1 MNTKLTLSQ
10 NRLSNAMRNLDLAIE
25 KLASRRAPGDGA
37 KQDHLIKLNEELK
50 SENLMLKEQLFA
62 AISNMNNFKDKHQ
75 KVYDEIEDVVAS
87 LEKLLG

>member
-10 NRLSNAMRNLDLAIE
+10 NRLSNAIYNLDLAIE
-25 KLASRRAPGDGA
+25 KLANRRVPEDAT
-37 KQDHLIKLNEELK
+37 KQDYLIRLNDELK